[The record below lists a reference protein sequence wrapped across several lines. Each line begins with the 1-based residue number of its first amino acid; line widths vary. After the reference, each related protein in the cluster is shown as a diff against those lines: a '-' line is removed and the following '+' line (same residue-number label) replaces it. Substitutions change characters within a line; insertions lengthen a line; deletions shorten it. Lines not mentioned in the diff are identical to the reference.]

1 MAGTIGPLL
10 PSDEGFTHQIVETF
24 ATVGQSDPAWTEK
37 VCGMAAARD
46 GSVQIA
52 FGFGKYTNRNV
63 MDAYGGISRGKE
75 QWTVR
80 ASRAL
85 ASDPESVVVGPIHY
99 EVIVPLREIRVWLE
113 PNDEQPIAF
122 DFTFVSEVPCIVEDR
137 EDRRDLHGFRKATDQ
152 IRYHQTGV
160 ARGWLEIDGQR
171 QQIEPDS
178 WVSTRDHSWGIR
190 PSVGVPPV
198 DTEPDVHEMIPSA
211 LAIWN
216 PILFERDDGSRYAFH
231 HYYLNFNG
239 PGFRHEKIQGGIEL
253 PDGSRQRIHGA
264 SPRLRFNPVNKRLL
278 PGEFQFTMED
288 GSDRSMR
295 FEPISDTG
303 FHLGAGLY
311 HGFDGKYHGSWR
323 GALNVEGDYFQDC
336 TTADS
341 VARLNQFRDC
351 MIRVEDPA
359 GGGIGW
365 GNCQTWVHGPW
376 PDYGLS

>member
-1 MAGTIGPLL
+1 MAGTTGPLL
-10 PSDEGFTHQIVETF
+10 PSDEGFTHQVVETF
-24 ATVGQSDPAWTEK
+24 ATVGQSDPSWTEK

-46 GSVQIA
+46 GSVQIG

-85 ASDPESVVVGPIHY
+85 APDPESVAVGPIHY
-99 EVIVPLREIRVWLE
+99 EVTVPLREIRVRLE

-122 DFTFVSEVPCIVEDR
+122 DFTFIGEVPCVVEDR

-171 QQIEPDS
+171 QEIAPES
-178 WVSTRDHSWGIR
+178 WVSTRDHSWGVR
-190 PSVGVPPV
+190 PSVGAPLV
-198 DTEPDVHEMIPSA
+198 DAEPDLHDMIPSA

-231 HYYLNFNG
+231 HYYLNFHG
-239 PGFRHEKIQGGIEL
+239 PGFKHEKIQGGIEEA
-253 PDGSRQRIHGA
+253 DGSRQLIHAA
-264 SPRLRFNPVNKRLL
+264 SPRLQFNPANKRLL
-278 PGEFQFTMED
+278 AGEFIFTMED
-288 GSDRSMR
+288 GSDRAMP
-295 FEPISDTG
+295 FEPLSDTG

-323 GALNVEGDYFQDC
+323 GALSVEGEYFQDC
-336 TTADS
+336 TTVDS

-365 GNCQTWVHGPW
+365 GNCQTWVHGSW